1 MVNKKKWTE
10 QKKISK
16 NIKIKKYR
24 DIYDNILKT
33 YGI

>member
-10 QKKISK
+10 QKKIPK

-24 DIYDNILKT
+24 DIYDNILKN